1 MCLIESKSPESF
13 TPTNFADSTTTAEK
27 SVVIHQNGLSTK
39 SDILNLCKLM
49 KNCLDVNVTSW
60 YVGITLV

>member
-1 MCLIESKSPESF
+1 MCLSEPKSPESF
-13 TPTNFADSTTTAEK
+13 APTKFADSTTTAEK
-27 SVVIHQNGLSTK
+27 SVVIHHNGLSTK
-39 SDILNLCKLM
+39 SDILNLCTSM